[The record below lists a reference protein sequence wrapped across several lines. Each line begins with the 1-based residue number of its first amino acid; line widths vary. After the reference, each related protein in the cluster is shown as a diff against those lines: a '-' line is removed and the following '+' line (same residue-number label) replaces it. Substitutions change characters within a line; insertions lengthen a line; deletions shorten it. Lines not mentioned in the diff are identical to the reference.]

1 MPPDKAIVVRP
12 WSWENL
18 APRFDERSILSWA
31 TLLVVLW
38 LVLAPV
44 AMVALTSFQAEPLAH
59 VAVYTIGN
67 YLEVYLDPDTYELL
81 SNTLLFG
88 AGAIAV
94 GFFFAFPLAWLV
106 ERTNTPGRNMMY
118 GLILIPMAIP
128 PMISALGWERLLDPK
143 IGLINIVLR
152 GLLGIEGDDGPLN
165 IFTLFGMSFVMGLSM
180 VPTVFLI
187 LAPSIR
193 NLDPSYEDAS
203 LVSGATWYMTFRR
216 VTLPL
221 VYPAFFA
228 ALIWFFIIAIE
239 AFEIPGVIGLQA
251 GILVFSTKIFWAVH
265 PPTGDLPDYGI
276 ASALAAFVLVLSAIL
291 VYFYLKV
298 LGTGEKYTTI
308 TGRGYRPSIVDL
320 GTWRYAG
327 TLFFAGYMILAIVLP
342 IIVLAWGSLLAYYQ
356 PPAWDLVEQLSL
368 ENYYTTFEDED
379 FLGVFWNTGVVVFTA
394 ATVTAVIC
402 TVAAWIV
409 VRFPGRLSSV
419 LNLATFTPIA
429 VPSVIIGLALIL
441 VYLSIPIGLYGTIWI
456 IAIAHITRYLSYGSR
471 TMIASQ
477 VQIHKEL
484 EEASYT
490 CGASFRMTLRK
501 VIMPILLPALVSL
514 WLWVALHSIRELSA
528 AVLLASSN
536 NTVIS
541 TLIWTQYHEGE
552 VGVAYAL
559 SVILIAVSFV
569 IAFAGRR
576 LLSWHDHLR

>member
-1 MPPDKAIVVRP
+1 MPPDNAVAAKP
-12 WSWENL
+12 WGWETI
-18 APRFDERSILSWA
+18 APRFNERSLLSWA
-31 TLLVVLW
+31 TLIVVLW

-44 AMVALTSFQAEPLAH
+44 VMVAVTSFQAEPLAH
-59 VAVYTIGN
+59 AARYTVAN
-67 YLEVYLDPDTYELL
+67 YLEVYLDPGTYELL

-106 ERTNTPGRNMMY
+106 ERTNTPGRQLMY
-118 GLILIPMAIP
+118 GLILVPMAIP

-143 IGLINIVLR
+143 IGLVNIVLR
-152 GLLGIEGDDGPLN
+152 ALTGMEGEEGPLD

-193 NLDPSYEDAS
+193 NLDPSFEDAS
-203 LVSGATWYMTFRR
+203 LVSGASWYATFRR

-276 ASALAAFVLVLSAIL
+276 ASALAALVLVLSGIL
-291 VYFYLKV
+291 VYLYLKV

-308 TGRGYRPSIVDL
+308 TGRGYRPSIIDL
-320 GTWRYAG
+320 GRWRYAG
-327 TLFFAGYMILAIVLP
+327 TLFFAGYMVLAIVLP
-342 IIVLAWGSLLAYYQ
+342 VIVLAWGSLLAYYQ
-356 PPAWDLVEQLSL
+356 PPSWELVEQLSL
-368 ENYYTTFEDED
+368 ENYYTTFDDED
-379 FLGVFWNTGVVVFTA
+379 FLGAFWNTGVVVFSA
-394 ATVTAVIC
+394 ATVTALIC

-441 VYLSIPIGLYGTIWI
+441 VYLSVPVGIYGTVWI
-456 IAIAHITRYLSYGSR
+456 IAVAHVTRYLSYGSR
-471 TMIASQ
+471 AMIASQ

-501 VIMPILLPALVSL
+501 VIVPILLPALVSL

-536 NTVIS
+536 NTVLS

>member
-1 MPPDKAIVVRP
+1 MNTDKTIGANP
-12 WSWENL
+12 WSWETI
-18 APRFDERSILSWA
+18 APRLNERSILSWT

-44 AMVALTSFQAEPLAH
+44 VMVVLTSFQAEPLAH
-59 VAVYTIGN
+59 VADYTIGN

-81 SNTLLFG
+81 SNTMLFG

-106 ERTNTPGRNMMY
+106 ERTNTPGRNLMY
-118 GLILIPMAIP
+118 GLILSPMAIP

-152 GLLGIEGDDGPLN
+152 SLLGLEGEDGPLN
-165 IFTLFGMSFVMGLSM
+165 VFTLFGMSFVMGLSM

-193 NLDPSYEDAS
+193 NLDPSFEDAS
-203 LVSGATWYMTFRR
+203 LVAGATWYTTFRR

-251 GILVFSTKIFWAVH
+251 GILVFSTKIFWAVV
-265 PPTGDLPDYGI
+265 PPTGDLPEYGI
-276 ASALAAFVLVLSAIL
+276 ASALAAFVLVLSGIL
-291 VYFYLKV
+291 VYLYLKV

-320 GTWRYAG
+320 GIWRWGG
-327 TLFFAGYMILAIVLP
+327 TAFFSGYMILAIVLP
-342 IIVLAWGSLLAYYQ
+342 IIVLAWGSLLHYYQ
-356 PPAWDLVEQLSL
+356 PPSWELVEQLSL
-368 ENYYTTFEDED
+368 DNYYTTFEDED
-379 FLGVFWNTGVVVFTA
+379 FLGAFWNTGVVVVTA
-394 ATVTAVIC
+394 ATVTALIC

-409 VRFPGRLSSV
+409 VRFPGKLSTV
-419 LNLATFTPIA
+419 LNLTTFTPIA

-441 VYLSIPIGLYGTIWI
+441 VYLSIPIGIYGTVWI
-456 IAIAHITRYLSYGSR
+456 IAVAHITRYLSYGSR

-477 VQIHKEL
+477 MQIHKEL

-514 WLWVALHSIRELSA
+514 WLWVALHSIRELSS
-528 AVLLASSN
+528 AVLLASSE

-569 IAFAGRR
+569 IAFFGRR
-576 LLSWHDHLR
+576 LLSWHDHMR

>member
-1 MPPDKAIVVRP
+1 MRASERDVFGWLTLGTVAWLVIVP
-12 WSWENL
+12 L
-18 APRFDERSILSWA
+18 F
-31 TLLVVLW
+31 LVVFF
-38 LVLAPV
+38 
-44 AMVALTSFQAEPLAH
+44 SFQREPLVEVSGFTLYH
-59 VAVYTIGN
+59 
-67 YLEVYLDPDTYELL
+67 YLEIYVDPATYELIL
-81 SNTLLFG
+81 NTLVFG
-88 AGAIAV
+88 AGAILT
-94 GFFFAFPLAWLV
+94 GFAFAVPLAWLV
-106 ERTNTPGRNMMY
+106 ERTNAPGRHLMY
-118 GLILIPMAIP
+118 ALILVPMALP
-128 PMISALGWERLLDPK
+128 PMIAALGWERLLDPR
-143 IGLINIVLR
+143 IGVINLILR
-152 GLLGIEGDDGPLN
+152 ALLGMEGEGPLN
-165 IFTLFGMSFVMGLSM
+165 VFTLYGMSFVMGLSM

-187 LAPSIR
+187 MAPSIR

-203 LVSGATWYMTFRR
+203 LVSGATWYATFRR

-276 ASALAAFVLVLSAIL
+276 ASALAAFVLILSAIL
-291 VYFYLKV
+291 VYFYLKA
-298 LGTGEKYTTI
+298 LGSGEKYTTI

-320 GTWRYAG
+320 GRWRYAG
-327 TLFFAGYMILAIVLP
+327 TAFFSGYMILAIVLP
-342 IIVLAWGSLLAYYQ
+342 VIVLAWGSLLAYYQ
-356 PPAWDLVEQLSL
+356 PPAWDLVDQLSL
-368 ENYYTTFEDED
+368 ENYYTTFDDED
-379 FLGVFWNTGVVVFTA
+379 FLGAFWNTGVVVFTA

-409 VRFPGRLSSV
+409 VRFPGKLSAV
-419 LNLATFTPIA
+419 LNLMTFIPIA

-441 VYLSIPIGLYGTIWI
+441 VYLSLPVGLYGTIWI
-456 IAIAHITRYLSYGSR
+456 IAIAHITRYVSYGSR
-471 TMIASQ
+471 AMIAAQ

-559 SVILIAVSFV
+559 SMILIGVSFV

>member
-1 MPPDKAIVVRP
+1 MPAEKAIRVRP
-12 WSWENL
+12 WSWAAI
-18 APRFDERSILSWA
+18 APRFNERSLLSWA
-31 TLLVVLW
+31 TLIVVTWLVMAPLVLVV
-38 LVLAPV
+38 V
-44 AMVALTSFQAEPLAH
+44 TSFQAEPLA
-59 VAVYTIGN
+59 AAGYYTIKN
-67 YLEVYLDPDTYELL
+67 YLDVYLDPGTYELL
-81 SNTLLFG
+81 SNTLLFA
-88 AGAIAV
+88 AGAIAI

-106 ERTNTPGRNMMY
+106 ERTNTPGGHLMY
-118 GLILIPMAIP
+118 GLILVPMAIP

-143 IGLINIVLR
+143 IGLVNIVLR
-152 GLLGIEGDDGPLN
+152 MMFGLEGDGPLN
-165 IFTLFGMSFVMGLSM
+165 IFTLYGMSFVMGLSM

-193 NLDPSYEDAS
+193 NLDPSFEDAS
-203 LVSGATWYMTFRR
+203 LVSGATWFTTFRR

-265 PPTGDLPDYGI
+265 PPTGDLPEYGI
-276 ASALAAFVLVLSAIL
+276 ASALAGFVLVLSGIL
-291 VYFYLKV
+291 VYFYLRI
-298 LGTGEKYTTI
+298 LGKGEKYTTI
-308 TGRGYRPSIVDL
+308 TGRGYRPSIVNL
-320 GTWRYAG
+320 GVWKYAG
-327 TLFFAGYMILAIVLP
+327 TVFFSGYMVLAIVLP
-342 IIVLAWGSLLAYYQ
+342 VIVLGWGSLLAYYQ
-356 PPAWDLVEQLSL
+356 PPAWDVVDQLSFD
-368 ENYYTTFEDED
+368 NYRTTFADED
-379 FLGVFWNTGVVVFTA
+379 FLSSFWNTGVVVFTA
-394 ATVTAVIC
+394 ATVTALIC

-409 VRFPGRLSSV
+409 VRFPGKLSSA
-419 LNLATFTPIA
+419 LNLMTFTPIA
-429 VPSVIIGLALIL
+429 IPSVIIGLALIL
-441 VYLSIPIGLYGTIWI
+441 VYLSMPIGLYGTIWI

-471 TMIASQ
+471 AMMASQ

-490 CGASFRMTLRK
+490 CGASFRVTLQK

-559 SVILIAVSFV
+559 SVILIGVSFV

-576 LLSWHDHLR
+576 LLTLHDRMR

>member
-1 MPPDKAIVVRP
+1 MPAEKAIRVAP
-12 WSWENL
+12 WSWEAV
-18 APRFDERSILSWA
+18 APRIDERSLVSWV
-31 TLLVVLW
+31 TLLVVTW
-38 LVLAPV
+38 LVLAPLIV
-44 AMVALTSFQAEPLAH
+44 VVVTSFQLEPLAM
-59 VAVYTIGN
+59 ASYYTLKN
-67 YLEVYLDPDTYELL
+67 YLNVYLDPGTYELL

-106 ERTNTPGRNMMY
+106 ERTNTPGGHLMY
-118 GLILIPMAIP
+118 GLILVPMAIP

-143 IGLINIVLR
+143 IGLINMVLR
-152 GLLGIEGDDGPLN
+152 SLLGLEGDGPLN
-165 IFTLFGMSFVMGLSM
+165 IFTLYGMSFVMGLSM

-193 NLDPSYEDAS
+193 NLDPSFEDAS
-203 LVSGATWYMTFRR
+203 LVSGATWLTTFRR

-265 PPTGDLPDYGI
+265 PPTGDLPEYGI
-276 ASALAAFVLVLSAIL
+276 ASALAAFVLVVSGIL
-291 VYFYLKV
+291 VYFYLKI
-298 LGTGEKYTTI
+298 LGKGEKFTTV

-320 GTWRYAG
+320 GMWKYSG
-327 TLFFAGYMILAIVLP
+327 TLFFALYMVLAIVLP
-342 IIVLAWGSLLAYYQ
+342 VIVLGWGSLLAYYQ
-356 PPAWDLVEQLSL
+356 PPAWDVVDQLSL
-368 ENYYTTFEDED
+368 ENYRITFADED
-379 FLGVFWNTGVVVFTA
+379 FLNTFWNTGVVVFTA
-394 ATVTAVIC
+394 ATVTALIC
-402 TVAAWIV
+402 TVAAWII
-409 VRFPGRLSSV
+409 VRFPGKLGSV
-419 LNLATFTPIA
+419 LNLITFTPIA
-429 VPSVIIGLALIL
+429 IPSVIIGLSLIL
-441 VYLSIPIGLYGTIWI
+441 VYLSVPVGIYGTVWI
-456 IAIAHITRYLSYGSR
+456 IAVAHITRYLSYGSR
-471 TMIASQ
+471 AMMASQ

-484 EEASYT
+484 EEASYA
-490 CGASFRMTLRK
+490 CGASFRLTLQK
-501 VIMPILLPALVSL
+501 VIMPILMPALVSL

-559 SVILIAVSFV
+559 SVILIGVSFV
-569 IAFAGRR
+569 IAFAGRH
-576 LLSWHDHLR
+576 LLTWHDQMR

>member
-1 MPPDKAIVVRP
+1 MNTDKTIGANP
-12 WSWENL
+12 WSWETI
-18 APRFDERSILSWA
+18 APRLNERSILSWT

-44 AMVALTSFQAEPLAH
+44 VMVVLTSFQAEPLAH
-59 VAVYTIGN
+59 VADYTIGN

-81 SNTLLFG
+81 SNTMLFG

-106 ERTNTPGRNMMY
+106 ERTNTPGRNLMY

-152 GLLGIEGDDGPLN
+152 SLLGLEGEDGPLN
-165 IFTLFGMSFVMGLSM
+165 VFTLFGMSFVMGLSM

-193 NLDPSYEDAS
+193 NLDPSFEDAS
-203 LVSGATWYMTFRR
+203 LVAGATWYTTFRR

-251 GILVFSTKIFWAVH
+251 GILVFSTKIFWAVV
-265 PPTGDLPDYGI
+265 PPTGDLPEYGI
-276 ASALAAFVLVLSAIL
+276 ASALAAFVLVLSGIL
-291 VYFYLKV
+291 VYLYLKV

-320 GTWRYAG
+320 GIWRWGG
-327 TLFFAGYMILAIVLP
+327 TAFFSGYMILAIVLP
-342 IIVLAWGSLLAYYQ
+342 IIVLAWGSLLHYYQ
-356 PPAWDLVEQLSL
+356 PPSWELVEQLSL
-368 ENYYTTFEDED
+368 DNYYTTFEDED
-379 FLGVFWNTGVVVFTA
+379 FLGAFWNTGVVVVTA
-394 ATVTAVIC
+394 ATVTALIC

-409 VRFPGRLSSV
+409 VRFPGKLSTV
-419 LNLATFTPIA
+419 LNLTTFTPIA

-441 VYLSIPIGLYGTIWI
+441 VYLSIPIGIYGTVWI
-456 IAIAHITRYLSYGSR
+456 IAVAHITRYLSYGSR

-477 VQIHKEL
+477 MQIHKEL

-514 WLWVALHSIRELSA
+514 WLWVALHSIRELSS
-528 AVLLASSN
+528 AVLLASSE

-569 IAFAGRR
+569 IAFFGRR
-576 LLSWHDHLR
+576 LLSWHDHMR